1 MAAKRPIKIR
11 SGFASSDPVPRPTA
25 CLETTDSTT
34 FRQSATFLVLDLA
47 TMARDPQAQLA
58 RLANQFIRQNQ
69 GILDQFGVLAEM
81 AYDGSNVDLI
91 FRTSTRI
98 GALPLVSPKSGRPD
112 FGLVIQPRFGWQGI
126 GPMLSEMGWR
136 IIPQPLRLPMLPRSD
151 RKIPPWVL
159 STIVL
164 LRLRALLDRL
174 QRRFEFSEADCRAPR
189 GSVRWAEYATERL
202 PLARFLSVPCRFP
215 DLRDDQELKAAI
227 HFALRRQLLSLES
240 QRQSGIV
247 VLRLIDLCLALVERV
262 RQVTPQEPGRRRIQ
276 SWQRGPLKQE
286 VFFSGVQAI
295 EWTVEGNGLAGL
307 SDLQGLPWIMSMEEF
322 FEAWV
327 ETIFARVARH
337 SGGQLRV
344 GRKRETISP
353 ILWNPPYVGS
363 QKYLLPDLV
372 LERENE
378 TLIIDAKFKGHWE
391 ELQRGR
397 WGELDDTLRE
407 HHRADLLQV
416 LAYSTV
422 ATSQTISSCLV
433 YPCTL
438 ATWEF
443 LKREGRI
450 VHRGSLRAGSRSIG
464 LLLTAVPMV
473 ARLDEVG
480 TELQKSIFG
489 GWR

>member
-11 SGFASSDPVPRPTA
+11 SGIFASSKPAPRQTA
-25 CLETTDSTT
+25 CLETTDSTI
-34 FRQSATFLVLDLA
+34 FRQPATFLDSVGM
-47 TMARDPQAQLA
+47 TRDWQPQLA

-69 GILDQFGVLAEM
+69 GILNQFGVIAEM

-136 IIPQPLRLPMLPRSD
+136 IVPQPLRLPMLPRSD
-151 RKIPPWVL
+151 RKIPAWVL

-174 QRRFEFSEADCRAPR
+174 ERRFEFSEADCPAPR
-189 GSVRWAEYATERL
+189 GSVRWNEYATERL
-202 PLARFLSVPCRFP
+202 PFARFLNVPCRFP

-227 HFALRRQLLSLES
+227 HFTLRRQLLSLDG
-240 QRQSGIV
+240 QRQAGIL
-247 VLRLIDLCLALVERV
+247 VLRLIELCLTLLQRV
-262 RQVTPQEPGRRRIQ
+262 RQVSPKEPGRRRIE
-276 SWQRGPLKQE
+276 SWQRGLLKQE
-286 VFFSGVQAI
+286 VFLSGVQAI
-295 EWTVEGNGLAGL
+295 EWTIEGNGLAGL

-327 ETIFARVARH
+327 ETIFARIARH
-337 SGGQLRV
+337 SGGQLRT

-353 ILWNPPYVGS
+353 IIWNPSYVGS

-372 LERENE
+372 LERESE
-378 TLIIDAKFKGHWE
+378 TLIVDAKFKGHWE

-397 WGELDDTLRE
+397 WGELDDALRE

-416 LAYSTV
+416 LAYSAV
-422 ATSQTISSCLV
+422 STSQTISSCLI

-438 ATWEF
+438 PTWEF
-443 LKREGRI
+443 LKREGRV
-450 VHRGSLRAGSRSIG
+450 VHRGSLRAGSRNIG
-464 LLLTAVPMV
+464 LLLAAVPMV
-473 ARLDEVG
+473 ARLDEVA
-480 TELQKSIFG
+480 TELEKSIFG
-489 GWR
+489 GRE

>member
-11 SGFASSDPVPRPTA
+11 SGIFASSKPAFRQTA
-25 CLETTDSTT
+25 CLETTDSTI
-34 FRQSATFLVLDLA
+34 FRQPATFLDSVGM
-47 TMARDPQAQLA
+47 TRDWQAQLA

-69 GILDQFGVLAEM
+69 GVLDQFGVIAEM

-98 GALPLVSPKSGRPD
+98 GALPLVSAKSGRPD

-136 IIPQPLRLPMLPRSD
+136 IVPKPLRLPMLPRSD
-151 RKIPPWVL
+151 RKIPAWVL

-174 QRRFEFSEADCRAPR
+174 ERRFEFSEADCPAPR
-189 GSVRWAEYATERL
+189 GSVRWNEYATERL
-202 PLARFLSVPCRFP
+202 PSARFLNVPCRFP

-227 HFALRRQLLSLES
+227 HFTLRRQLLSLDG
-240 QRQSGIV
+240 QRQAGIV
-247 VLRLIDLCLALVERV
+247 VLRLIDLGLTLLNRV
-262 RQVTPQEPGRRRIQ
+262 RQVTPKEPGRRRIQ
-276 SWQRGPLKQE
+276 SWQRGLLKQE
-286 VFFSGVQAI
+286 VFLSGVQAI
-295 EWTVEGNGLAGL
+295 EWTIEGNGLAGL

-322 FEAWV
+322 FETWV
-327 ETIFARVARH
+327 ETIFARIARH

-378 TLIIDAKFKGHWE
+378 TLIVDAKFKGHWE

-397 WGELDDTLRE
+397 WGELDDALRE

-422 ATSQTISSCLV
+422 STSETISSCLI
-433 YPCTL
+433 YPCTPP
-438 ATWEF
+438 TWEF
-443 LKREGRI
+443 LKREGHI
-450 VHRGSLRAGSRSIG
+450 VHRGSLRAGSRNVG
-464 LLLTAVPMV
+464 LLLAAVPMV
-473 ARLDEVG
+473 ARLDEVA
-480 TELQKSIFG
+480 TELEKSIFG
-489 GWR
+489 ERE